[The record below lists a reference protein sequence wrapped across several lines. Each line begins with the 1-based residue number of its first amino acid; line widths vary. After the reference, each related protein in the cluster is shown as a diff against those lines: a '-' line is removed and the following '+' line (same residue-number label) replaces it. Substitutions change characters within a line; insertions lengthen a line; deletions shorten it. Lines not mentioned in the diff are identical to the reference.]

1 MLVTP
6 ESNVVSES
14 CSDKSRRD
22 DLSYADVLSVVG
34 PCPIVNGEAMPHI
47 TIEFP
52 RIPAQRWEDP
62 PTSTGWS
69 MQFICGVDSGLA
81 PVDALRTRAVGRNHV
96 AIADRHVDN
105 RFIAVIA
112 RIGPGRSDEQ
122 KKQLADVLID
132 AVEDFIEVVRAP
144 RC

>member
-1 MLVTP
+1 MGGPTDIDGLVDA
-6 ESNVVSES
+6 VH
-14 CSDKSRRD
+14 D
-22 DLSYADVLSVVG
+22 AA
-34 PCPIVNGEAMPHI
+34 I
-47 TIEFP
+47 
-52 RIPAQRWEDP
+52 
-62 PTSTGWS
+62 
-69 MQFICGVDSGLA
+69 DSGLA

-132 AVEDFIEVVRAP
+132 AVEDFIGAEAARLSSEVQEIDAEFRVNRNGVRD
-144 RC
+144 RMIERNGG